1 MKVEGFKSNKLNSQ
15 ISKSKKLVII
25 IWLKKKKDVSKTYI
39 QKYLINNFVFYNNDF

>member
-25 IWLKKKKDVSKTYI
+25 IWLKKKDVSKTYI
-39 QKYLINNFVFYNNDF
+39 QKYLINNFLFYNNDF

>member
-25 IWLKKKKDVSKTYI
+25 IWLKKKGC
-39 QKYLINNFVFYNNDF
+39 